1 MAVLALDHVQLAM
14 PEGGGDEARAFYVGL
29 LGFREV
35 DKPQNLA
42 GRGGCWFEAG
52 YARLH
57 LGVEKDFRPTLKAHP
72 AILLDKLDIVCRI
85 LEGAGCRLQ
94 EDVGIAGYRRRYVF
108 DPFGNRIELMQRL
121 SGETAGKA
129 GDGLDVRPANGFAEP
144 VRIEHR
150 IELITRHSEGVYDQA
165 YNFTD
170 YFFRDTHIGTEVRA
184 RTYQGDRDVVVFTHG
199 LTVAEYFLEDILC
212 YLVFRFEKIK
222 VLGNETG
229 QGYEEP
235 PEELLRNARARVKSY
250 LAAHPT
256 TAVL

>member
-14 PEGGGDEARAFYVGL
+14 PEGGENDARAFYAGL
-29 LGFREV
+29 LGFSEF
-35 DKPQNLA
+35 DKPQSLA

-57 LGVEKDFRPTLKAHP
+57 LGVEKDFRPALKAHP
-72 AILLDKLDIVCRI
+72 AILLDNLDVVCRI

-94 EDVGIAGYRRRYVF
+94 EDVGIAGYHRRHVF

-121 SGETAGKA
+121 SGETAGQG
-129 GDGLDVRPANGFAEP
+129 GDGLNERQANGFAEP

-150 IELITRHSEGVYDQA
+150 VELMMRHSEGFYDQS

-184 RTYQGDRDVVVFTHG
+184 RTYQGNRDVVVFTRG
-199 LTVAEYFLEDILC
+199 VTIADNFLEDILC
-212 YLVFRFEKIK
+212 YLVPRFEKIK
-222 VLGNETG
+222 VLGNENG

-235 PEELLRNARARVKSY
+235 PEDLVRNARARINSY
-250 LAAHPT
+250 LAANPT
-256 TAVL
+256 IAVL

>member
-14 PEGGGDEARAFYVGL
+14 PQGGEDEARAFYAGL
-29 LGFREV
+29 LGFHEV
-35 DKPQNLA
+35 DKPRSLA

-57 LGVEKDFRPTLKAHP
+57 LGVEKDFRPALKAHP
-72 AILLDKLDIVCRI
+72 AILLDNLEIVCRI
-85 LEGAGCRLQ
+85 LEGAGYLLH
-94 EDVGIAGYRRRYVF
+94 EDVGLAGYHRRHVF

-121 SGETAGKA
+121 SGETAGKT
-129 GDGLDVRPANGFAEP
+129 GDILEMWQTNGFAEP

-150 IELITRHSEGVYDQA
+150 IELIMRHSEGVYDQA
-165 YNFTD
+165 YNFMD
-170 YFFRDTHIGTEVRA
+170 YFFRDPHIGTEVRA
-184 RTYQGDRDVVVFTHG
+184 RADEGNRDVAVFTRG
-199 LTVAEYFLEDILC
+199 LTVADHFLEDILC
-212 YLVFRFEKIK
+212 YLVPRFEKIK

-229 QGYEEP
+229 EGYEEP
-235 PEELLRNARARVKSY
+235 PEDLLRNAKARVKSY